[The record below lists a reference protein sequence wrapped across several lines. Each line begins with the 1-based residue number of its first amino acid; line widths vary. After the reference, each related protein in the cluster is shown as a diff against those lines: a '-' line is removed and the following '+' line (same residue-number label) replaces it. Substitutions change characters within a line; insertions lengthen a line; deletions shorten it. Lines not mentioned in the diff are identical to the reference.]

1 MVMKIKVL
9 RIFRVI
15 GPAFFLLT
23 AGAAGA
29 ADTGDALRVL
39 SLVERQAQRYGGVE
53 IEPAKGIRGTSGH
66 YLSPYTEEGSKTQW
80 LDDILTAKEE
90 KGGFECKKKSGS
102 VNVPVVGA
110 LMGATGAKS
119 CEQKG
124 MLKAAG
130 GWDDIKDNSEVSFR
144 KVEDMAIYLHALH
157 HEEENYPEV
166 LAVAM
171 TLYPELEDKYQR
183 ALSRAQISALR
194 ASRGR

>member
-1 MVMKIKVL
+1 MKIRVL
-9 RIFRVI
+9 QIYLSVAALLTLLI
-15 GPAFFLLT
+15 SGPAS
-23 AGAAGA
+23 A

-39 SLVERQAQRYGGVE
+39 SLVERQAQQYGGVE

-66 YLSPYTEEGSKTQW
+66 YLSPYTEEGSNTQW

-90 KGGFECKKKSGS
+90 KGGFECKKKKSGS
-102 VNVPVVGA
+102 INVPVVGA

-119 CEQKG
+119 CQQKG

-144 KVEDMAIYLHALH
+144 KIEDMAVYLHALH

>member
-1 MVMKIKVL
+1 MKIKVL
-9 RIFRVI
+9 QESRISV
-15 GPAFFLLT
+15 LLV
-23 AGAAGA
+23 ALLLGGAASA
-29 ADTGDALRVL
+29 ADIGDALRVL
-39 SLVERQAQRYGGVE
+39 SLVERQAQQYGGIEV
-53 IEPAKGIRGTSGH
+53 EPAKGIRGTSGH

-90 KGGFECKKKSGS
+90 KGAFECKKKSGS
-102 VNVPVVGA
+102 ITVPMVGA
-110 LMGATGAKS
+110 LMGAGGTKS
-119 CEQKG
+119 CELKG

-130 GWDDIKDNSEVSFR
+130 GWEDIKDNSEVSFR
-144 KVEDMAIYLHALH
+144 KVEDMAVYLHALH

-183 ALSRAQISALR
+183 TLSRAQIEALR